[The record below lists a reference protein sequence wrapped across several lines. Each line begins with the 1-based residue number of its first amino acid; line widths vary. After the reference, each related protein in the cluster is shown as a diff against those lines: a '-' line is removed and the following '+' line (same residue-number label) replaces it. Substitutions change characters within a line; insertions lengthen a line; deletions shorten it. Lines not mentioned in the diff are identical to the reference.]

1 MMLTKDKLNR
11 INELARKSKAEGLS
25 VKEQKEQKNLR
36 EEYLQNV
43 RKSFKNQLKST
54 KIVDEEGNDVT
65 PQKLKDEK
73 ERSKKDFH

>member
-1 MMLTKDKLNR
+1 MLTKDKLNR

-25 VKEQKEQKNLR
+25 VKEQKEQKSLR
-36 EEYLQNV
+36 AEYLQNV

-54 KIVDEEGNDVT
+54 KIVDEEGTDVT

-73 ERSKKDFH
+73 ERAKKGFH